1 MPRSRRI
8 RKPLPH
14 QAIGRAASA
23 AKPRSLPAASPRRPL
38 LYGCFFASGAAGLIL
53 EVVWSKYLS
62 LLLGNSIYGV
72 STVVAAFLGGLGV
85 GAALG
90 GRLAARA
97 REPLVLYARLELVVA
112 APRPVSPLAHVA
124 ARPGLASLKPP

>member
-1 MPRSRRI
+1 MPRTRRN
-8 RKPLPH
+8 RKPLPA
-14 QAIGRAASA
+14 QAMGRAAES
-23 AKPRSLPAASPRRPL
+23 RGTLLTTSLSRRPL

-62 LLLGNSIYGV
+62 FLLGNSIYGV
-72 STVVAAFLGGLGV
+72 STVVAAFLGGLGI

-97 REPLVLYARLELVVA
+97 REPLLLYAR
-112 APRPVSPLAHVA
+112 
-124 ARPGLASLKPP
+124 

>member
-90 GRLAARA
+90 GRLAPPAGG
-97 REPLVLYARLELVVA
+97 PLLPYPPLGLGVAGPRLVGP
-112 APRPVSPLAHVA
+112 AP
-124 ARPGLASLKPP
+124 